1 MQCPNCHAEH
11 VEEDLYCQDC
21 GADLSSNKSTSII
34 PFQPNLPAVFNNTQL
49 QRNVAA
55 SVGALAV
62 GVGLELL
69 RRNLLSR
76 LQKRGIV
83 RSLAD
88 LGEMKDLLTPQHS
101 KTTKLARGVEMQESI
116 YMVRRVIRR
125 V

>member
-1 MQCPNCHAEH
+1 MQCPNCHAQH
-11 VEEDLYCQDC
+11 AEEDLYCQNC
-21 GADLSSNKSTSII
+21 GADLSSKSTSII
-34 PFQPNLPAVFNNTQL
+34 PFQPNLPAVLNNTQL

-62 GVGLELL
+62 GFGLELL

-83 RSLAD
+83 NTLAD
-88 LGEMKDLLTPQHS
+88 LGEMKDMLTPQHT
-101 KTTKLARGVEMQESI
+101 KTTKLARGVEVQESI